1 MIAFCDFIPQRQS
14 KREYEN
20 FHVTV
25 RSELTARSWRC
36 WMPPNKGFQP
46 TRLNRAILQ
55 VKVACAP
62 TAWEQLSQSVSERP
76 THRPFGGLGR
86 SLCP

>member
-46 TRLNRAILQ
+46 TRLNRGDLAGQSGLCSYRLGAAI
-55 VKVACAP
+55 
-62 TAWEQLSQSVSERP
+62 SV
-76 THRPFGGLGR
+76 
-86 SLCP
+86 CQ